1 MTKKTKKTQ
10 MAKNKNHPVSRL
22 SSPVSCLSLSSAADL
37 LRILG
42 EIPDVLAESTDS
54 RSRRNASA
62 NRLIAPPPA
71 GTPLLVSLALAFEHT
86 GIYLGDNHVAELNG
100 DGQVKA
106 VSLTRFVNG
115 TDDGFWPIRNGTRI
129 FAACDARSR
138 RPLADTRALATAR
151 AALEGGQIRAGYDFA
166 QINCHLFTAACV
178 RGIPPR
184 DRKFR
189 KLFGGGIASIGRLER
204 LLARALNGGQPIAW
218 CAVRR
223 SKERFRYHLTAEKKA
238 RLMLEGH
245 PPANCCVADCC

>member
-1 MTKKTKKTQ
+1 MTK
-10 MAKNKNHPVSRL
+10 NKARPASRL
-22 SSPVSCLSLSSAADL
+22 SSPVSCLGLSSAVDL

-42 EIPDVLAESTDS
+42 AIPDALEESADS

-62 NRLIAPPPA
+62 SRLIAPPPA
-71 GTPLLVSLALAFEHT
+71 GTPLLVSLAFAFEHT

-115 TDDGFWPIRNGTRI
+115 ADGGFWPIRNGTRI

-138 RPLADTRALATAR
+138 RPLTDMRTLTTAR
-151 AALEGGQIRAGYDFA
+151 AALEESRFCPGYDFA
-166 QINCHLFTAACV
+166 QVNCHLFTAACV
-178 RGIPPR
+178 RGILPEG
-184 DRKFR
+184 RKFR
-189 KLFGGGIASIGRLER
+189 KLLGGGIASIGRLER
-204 LLARALNGGQPIAW
+204 LLARELNGGQPIAW

-238 RLMLEGH
+238 RLMLEGSL
-245 PPANCCVADCC
+245 A

>member
-1 MTKKTKKTQ
+1 MTKTTMRTMMTKK
-10 MAKNKNHPVSRL
+10 NKARL
-22 SSPVSCLSLSSAADL
+22 SSPVSCLGQSSAAGL
-37 LRILG
+37 LQIFG
-42 EIPDVLAESTDS
+42 EIPDVLAESADS
-54 RSRRNASA
+54 RLKRNASA

-223 SKERFRYHLTAEKKA
+223 SKERFRYHLTVEKKA

>member
-223 SKERFRYHLTAEKKA
+223 SKERFRYHLTAEKKV

-245 PPANCCVADCC
+245 LA

>member
-1 MTKKTKKTQ
+1 MTKSK
-10 MAKNKNHPVSRL
+10 ARPASRL
-22 SSPVSCLSLSSAADL
+22 SSPVSCLGLSSAVDL

-42 EIPDVLAESTDS
+42 AIPDALEESADS

-62 NRLIAPPPA
+62 NKLIEPPPA

-115 TDDGFWPIRNGTRI
+115 TDDGFWPFRNGTRI

-138 RPLADTRALATAR
+138 RPLADTRTLATAR
-151 AALEGGQIRAGYDFA
+151 AALEEGSFRPGYDFA
-166 QINCHLFTAACV
+166 QVNCHLFTAACV
-178 RGIPPR
+178 RGILPEG
-184 DRKFR
+184 RKFR
-189 KLFGGGIASIGRLER
+189 KLLGGGIASIGRLER
-204 LLARALNGGQPIAW
+204 LLARELNGGQPIAW

-223 SKERFRYHLTAEKKA
+223 SKERFRYHLTAEKKT
-238 RLMLEGH
+238 RLMLDVGRSLTRRREI
-245 PPANCCVADCC
+245 C